1 MQWPSTFTLAKQSII
16 DDEIAKLLAKK
27 TIKPSQHECIQFISP
42 IFTTPK
48 KDGSHRLIFN
58 LKVLNRSVAYYQFKM
73 DTLETAIRLMTPGCF
88 MASIDLRDAYYSVP
102 IASEHQ
108 KYLKFFWPDQLYAF
122 NCLPIG
128 LTSSRYLG
136 SYIVYQSK
144 REIFLVCLFGNFKF
158 IF

>member
-1 MQWPSTFTLAKQSII
+1 MYSIYF
-16 DDEIAKLLAKK
+16 
-27 TIKPSQHECIQFISP
+27 SYFHY
-42 IFTTPK
+42 PK
-48 KDGSHRLIFN
+48 KDGSHRVISN
-58 LKVLNRSVAYYQFKM
+58 LKTFNKSVAFYQFKM

-88 MASIDLRDAYYSVP
+88 MTSIDLRDAYYSVP
-102 IASEHQ
+102 TASEHQ

-122 NCLPIG
+122 NCLQMG

-144 REIFLVCLFGNFKF
+144 REIFLVCLLGNFKF

>member
-1 MQWPSTFTLAKQSII
+1 MYSIYF
-16 DDEIAKLLAKK
+16 
-27 TIKPSQHECIQFISP
+27 SYFHY
-42 IFTTPK
+42 PK
-48 KDGSHRLIFN
+48 KDGSHRVIFN
-58 LKVLNRSVAYYQFKM
+58 LKKFNKSVAFDSINLKLM

-88 MASIDLRDAYYSVP
+88 MTSIDLRDAYYSVP

-122 NCLPIG
+122 NCLPMG

>member
-1 MQWPSTFTLAKQSII
+1 MYSFYFSYF
-16 DDEIAKLLAKK
+16 
-27 TIKPSQHECIQFISP
+27 HY
-42 IFTTPK
+42 PK
-48 KDGSHRLIFN
+48 KDGSHRVIFN
-58 LKVLNRSVAYYQFKM
+58 LKTFNKSVAFYQFKM

-88 MASIDLRDAYYSVP
+88 MTSIDLRDAYYSVP

-108 KYLKFFWPDQLYAF
+108 KCLKFFWPYQLYAF
-122 NCLPIG
+122 NCLPMG

>member
-73 DTLETAIRLMTPGCF
+73 DTLETAIRLMTPCCF

-102 IASEHQ
+102 IAPEHQ
-108 KYLKFFWPDQLYAF
+108 KYLNSKKAKKIPFWQDQLYAF
-122 NCLPIG
+122 NCLPMG
-128 LTSSRYLG
+128 LTSSRYL
-136 SYIVYQSK
+136 
-144 REIFLVCLFGNFKF
+144 
-158 IF
+158 